1 MFCYCIAARRP
12 QQVTQWGRSS
22 SSLFTAPQS
31 KWRTCG
37 NWNTGQLSGTRMKAE
52 STATWCQA
60 ARNKCVTV
68 RQARQARIH
77 KEGKCVILFT
87 VFRDR
92 GKHYNSIST
101 TKANAN
107 NLLIKSQRQNYKE
120 KRASLLW
127 TNKVVTTLTR
137 FLWSTKCCHVD
148 RICITEA
155 FISHSFLVLCQ
166 Y

>member
-1 MFCYCIAARRP
+1 MFCYDIAARKSQP
-12 QQVTQWGRSS
+12 VIQWGQSC

-31 KWRTCG
+31 KWRKCG
-37 NWNTGQLSGTRMKAE
+37 YWNTGQLSWTRMKGE
-52 STATWCQA
+52 STVTWCQA
-60 ARNKCVTV
+60 ARNKYVTV
-68 RQARQARIH
+68 SQARQARIY
-77 KEGKCVILFT
+77 KEGKRIILFI

-107 NLLIKSQRQNYKE
+107 NLLIKSQQQNYKE
-120 KRASLLW
+120 KRVSRLW

-148 RICITEA
+148 RICITKV